1 MKRFN
6 SQLCVHM
13 PVPVTA
19 HEHRRYALIVSNT
32 YHNGNLASDSLS
44 PIPLP
49 SGDAN
54 YLRMKKCAQ
63 ERGFD
68 TQVSGFNVSAKEMDA
83 LVQRFIAL
91 VYEGTGGDG
100 NSSALCLFYF
110 SGYGSRVNGENVL
123 LCNDGKFWDLERDY
137 MRLLS
142 PGPNRPN
149 VLMLDCVCIPGGSG
163 GSNSNRANGFA
174 WNAPPINFF
183 VMFAVDERESDGTGD
198 YTSLSPFTSAVS
210 RALGNRRDVEQL
222 AKAVRLSLSIEWQID
237 SFAVST
243 LTSGVMV

>member
-13 PVPVTA
+13 PVPTTA
-19 HEHRRYALIVSNT
+19 HEQRRYALIVSNT
-32 YHNGNLASDSLS
+32 YHSGNLAADSLS
-44 PIPLP
+44 PAPLP

-68 TQVSGFNVSAKEMDA
+68 TRVSGFNVNEKEMDA
-83 LVQRFIAL
+83 LVQRFLTL
-91 VYEGTGGDG
+91 VYEETGGG

-110 SGYGSRVNGENVL
+110 SGYGSRVNGENML
-123 LCNDGKFWDLERDY
+123 LCNDGRFWDLERDY
-137 MRLLS
+137 IRLLS
-142 PGPNRPN
+142 PGPNRPHL
-149 VLMLDCVCIPGGSG
+149 LMLDCVRIPGGSG
-163 GSNSNRANGFA
+163 FV
-174 WNAPPINFF
+174 WNAPPINCF

-198 YTSLSPFTSAVS
+198 HTSVTPFTGAVS
-210 RALGNRRDVEQL
+210 HALEKRRDVEQM
-222 AKAVRLSLSIEWQID
+222 AKAVRFSLLVEWQID

-243 LTSGVMV
+243 LTSSVVV